1 MAEMLYLDNEAAA
14 DLAGMPAYVDAVRDA
29 YRQFGDA
36 GRLGAEEKLFRE
48 SPEGTFMYYGA
59 ILPTSGVM
67 GTFVYWGG
75 FGAGE
80 DWFLTALA
88 DAESGEPLALVDSPG
103 INPFKTGAT
112 GGVGVDALARPDA
125 SELALIGTGPQAAY
139 QLLAVDRVRDLRA
152 VRAFSPTTEH
162 RRAFAGRMDERFEA
176 DVSAV
181 GSAAAALRGADIVVT
196 ATTAREPVFDTAD
209 LEPGTHV
216 TAMGQ
221 SHPDRRELDAGTV
234 ARGLYVPDLR
244 ERALETSGELRGALA
259 AGLIEERDVH
269 PGLGAVLSGTAP
281 GRTDP
286 EQVTVFDM
294 GGTGVETVA
303 AAHMVVERARERG
316 RGQSLR
322 VTPKSEGFAP
332 L

>member
-1 MAEMLYLDNEAAA
+1 MAEMLYLSNDAVS
-14 DLAGMPAYVDAVRDA
+14 DLAGMPEYVDAVREA
-29 YRQFGDA
+29 YRQFGAA
-36 GRLGAEEKLFRE
+36 GQLGSEEKLFRE
-48 SPEGTFMYYGA
+48 SPDGTFMYYGA
-59 ILPTSGVM
+59 ILPASGVM

-80 DWFLTALA
+80 AWFLTALA
-88 DAESGEPLALVDSPG
+88 DAETGEPLALVDSPG
-103 INPFKTGAT
+103 VNPYKTGAT

-125 SELALIGTGPQAAY
+125 TELALVGTGPQAAY
-139 QLLAVDRVRDLRA
+139 QLRAVDEVRDLRA
-152 VRAFSPTTEH
+152 VRAFSPTPAN
-162 RRAFAGRMDERFEA
+162 RSAFARRMDERFDA
-176 DVSAV
+176 DVTAV
-181 GSAAAALRGADIVVT
+181 GTARAALEGADVVVT
-196 ATTAREPVFDTAD
+196 ATTATDPVFPAD
-209 LEPGTHV
+209 ALEPGTHV

-221 SHPDRRELDAGTV
+221 SHPDRRELDAETV

-244 ERALETSGELRGALA
+244 QRAVETSGELRGALA
-259 AGLIEERDVH
+259 AGTLDEDDVH
-269 PGLGAVLSGTAP
+269 PGLGDLLAGTAP

-316 RGQSLR
+316 RGQRLP
-322 VTPKSEGFAP
+322 VTPKSDGFAP